1 MIRVAVE
8 IVLLFLLPT
17 VAYFVYALLA
27 RPAASPAAVFN
38 EAPFVWL
45 SIAGAALVAGVL
57 IYYGWTSGGG
67 GMDKAVAPAR
77 SIEGRAAPCGTK

>member
-1 MIRVAVE
+1 MIRIAVE

-38 EAPFVWL
+38 EAPYLWL
-45 SIAGAALVAGVL
+45 SDAGAALVGAFL
-57 IYYGWTSGGG
+57 IYYGWTSGGA
-67 GMDKAVAPAR
+67 GMDEAVAPAR
-77 SIEGRAAPCGTK
+77 SIDGRAVPGGAK

>member
-17 VAYFVYALLA
+17 TAYFLYALLA

-45 SIAGAALVAGVL
+45 STAGAVLV
-57 IYYGWTSGGG
+57 G
-67 GMDKAVAPAR
+67 GMLTYYAWTAGEGGAEKAGAPGR
-77 SIEGRAAPCGTK
+77 SIDGRAAPGGAK